1 VQISRHSKKGVAVR
15 EEIAMKAAMKATMF
29 GFEFG
34 SEKR

>member
-15 EEIAMKAAMKATMF
+15 EEIAMKATMF